1 MPVQTRRFSNDLSE
15 LRCLSEWIRAYGSEA
30 GVDDAFTY
38 HIDLCLDEA
47 VSNIIRYGY
56 EDGSRGTIT
65 ISLERLDDGI
75 RAVVTDGGREFN
87 PLRQPAP
94 AVPTTLEDVPVGGL
108 GIHLMRAFADVFEY
122 RREDGRNIV
131 TLDFRR

>member
-1 MPVQTRRFSNDLSE
+1 MSVQTRRFSNDLSE
-15 LRCLSEWIRAYGSEA
+15 LRRLSEWIRAYGSEA

-65 ISLERLDDGI
+65 ISLERLNDGI

-131 TLDFRR
+131 TLDFHR

>member
-1 MPVQTRRFSNDLSE
+1 MSVQTRRFSNDLSE
-15 LRCLSEWIRAYGSEA
+15 LRRLSEWIRAYGSGA

-65 ISLERLDDGI
+65 ISLERLNDGI

-131 TLDFRR
+131 TLDFHR